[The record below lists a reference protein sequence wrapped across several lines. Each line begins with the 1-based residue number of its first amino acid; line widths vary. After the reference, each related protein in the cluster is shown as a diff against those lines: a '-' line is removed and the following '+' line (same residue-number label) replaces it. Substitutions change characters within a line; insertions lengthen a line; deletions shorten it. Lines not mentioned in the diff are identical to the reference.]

1 MAQIKGILVNDGG
14 APARILNFTAAAD
27 ISAGECLRIDASGK
41 VALTTDDNV
50 PLAGIALTDVS
61 SGAQC
66 SMVSGSGV
74 ILYAVCKSDVNTG
87 DVLMT
92 DHDSA
97 GVAGSLKV
105 GGAAGGGTHPV
116 AQALEDAPAAG
127 GLTKVLVF

>member
-14 APARILNFTAAAD
+14 APARIMNFVAAAD
-27 ISAGECLRIDASGK
+27 ISAGECLRIDAAGK

-50 PLAGIALTDVS
+50 PLAGVALTDVD

-66 SMVSGSGV
+66 SMVTGGGV
-74 ILYAVCKSDVNTG
+74 ILYVVCKADVNTG

-92 DHDSA
+92 DDDSA

-105 GGAAGGGTHPV
+105 GGATDTNFPV